1 MSVPLSTRQAY
12 SEVDEFL
19 SLLGEEQIN
28 KVPKQLRELFKE
40 EKDHNYRKGI
50 DIYKPIKD
58 QELMEETL
66 AIIALLN
73 LEFWCEDEN
82 EKERLRKVYVQN
94 EKAYEEVF
102 QISFNADKV
111 FNKKVQEN
119 VIENKEINE
128 VIPYKESFIKKI
140 MNLLKIFSKK

>member
-1 MSVPLSTRQAY
+1 MIIADNIRKAY

-19 SLLGEEQIN
+19 SLLNEEQIN

-50 DIYKPIKD
+50 DIDKPIKD
-58 QELMEETL
+58 QSLMEETL

-82 EKERLRKVYVQN
+82 EKERLRKIYAKN
-94 EKAYEEVF
+94 EKTYEEVF
-102 QISFNADKV
+102 QISFDADKI
-111 FNKKVQEN
+111 FNKKVQEK

-128 VIPYKESFIKKI
+128 VIPYKESFI
-140 MNLLKIFSKK
+140 